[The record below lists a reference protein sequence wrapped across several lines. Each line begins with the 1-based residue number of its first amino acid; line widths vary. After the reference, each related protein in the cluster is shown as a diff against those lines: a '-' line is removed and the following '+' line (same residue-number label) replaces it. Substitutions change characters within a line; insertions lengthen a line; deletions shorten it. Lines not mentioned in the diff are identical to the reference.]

1 MGGTG
6 DSTSKCLKKGK
17 CGTEQKGSRSYWK
30 KKSFVHLL
38 FLLPWPR
45 LTFIPH
51 GFICVRARLLLPDL
65 SYNVWYTLG
74 SRRTE
79 SSRERR
85 ASTRKKKKE
94 MRRHVLSHVRR
105 RRRRRISPAVCMLCT
120 PSHGLSQLDRYQIS
134 HWGAAAA
141 AAVSSPWD
149 DEREW
154 NRVCIFISLVWASL
168 SRTDSYFST
177 NKISSI
183 SSGHPV

>member
-1 MGGTG
+1 MWNGT
-6 DSTSKCLKKGK
+6 KG
-17 CGTEQKGSRSYWK
+17 ESIILK

-51 GFICVRARLLLPDL
+51 GFIYVCECDYYCRICLITYGTLSAQDGRNRL
-65 SYNVWYTLG
+65 
-74 SRRTE
+74 E
-79 SSRERR
+79 REGP
-85 ASTRKKKKE
+85 ALEKKKE